1 MTKPQNHINPIT
13 GYQTSP
19 QKEKDLEYHFY
30 SMRCYTDLSIR
41 LDRNHIPIHPDVL
54 INTQEDYDYHIALL
68 NYLHKQLDD
77 GFKPKWLISLHYQHP
92 TEYAKPFKETNK
104 PLGFG
109 DRINFKTKRNIW
121 YEDALYKYWD
131 AKRKDEMQVAKDV
144 KALKN
149 RILRYFYKVK
159 RLDRHDKYDIPN
171 IYFFNEK
178 GKSKQKYHTHIVL
191 PDTLC
196 YNNQEELYDVF
207 NTTIRNRLTSIS
219 TWKSIDVSAI
229 NSMYDIFGYLNKETK
244 SNFVAFDFMN
254 SIPITANGAE
264 TTKK

>member
-1 MTKPQNHINPIT
+1 MKKPQSYINLIT

-30 SMRCYTDLSIR
+30 SKRCFTDKSIR
-41 LDRNHIPIHPDVL
+41 LHRNHIPLHPSL
-54 INTQEDYDYHIALL
+54 CLNTQEDYDYNLALL
-68 NYLHKQLDD
+68 HYLHKQIEY
-77 GFKPKWLISLHYQHP
+77 GFKPKWFVTLHYQHP
-92 TEYAKPFKETNK
+92 TEHAKPFKETNK
-104 PLGFG
+104 PYGYG

-121 YEDALYKYWD
+121 YEDALYRYWD
-131 AKRKDEMQVAKDV
+131 SKRNDEMQVESDV
-144 KALKN
+144 RTLKN

-178 GKSKQKYHTHIVL
+178 GKSKQKYHTHVVL
-191 PDTLC
+191 PETLC

-207 NTTIRNRLTSIS
+207 NNSIRSRLTSAS

-229 NSMYDIFGYLNKETK
+229 NSINGIFGYLNKETK
-244 SNFVAFDFMN
+244 SNFLAYDFMN
-254 SIPITANGAE
+254 SIPIT
-264 TTKK
+264 K